1 MDHNSQNHK
10 RRVLIFESQ
19 EDWQNILRQAF
30 PESDFEIQSAR
41 THDEAI
47 CALEAHAFDLAVIAP
62 DEPSETGAITDENKD
77 DAPDSLQSLVQI
89 KETFTDVPLIVVAA
103 TAGQNRL
110 KNAPESIRAVPLMPK
125 QQWDRAAFTALVRG
139 VLSGDNE
146 QSPEKWG
153 PPEPE
158 ISLPSGKES
167 APEARPN
174 MGMTRPLSPTGMTRP
189 LASGLQP
196 PVIGSRIGRPRVLV
210 VEDRDDWQHLFAQVM
225 EREDYFWRVATN
237 YDEALERLR
246 HDSFHVVLLDLMLSE
261 GDLPLHQ
268 GKGWQLLDHLVTNFQ
283 KTKVIVAS
291 GEATRSDVAR
301 LFMRYP
307 IKGFIDKDAFSESEL
322 RTVVREQLSGPS
334 LRVQTFGAFRI
345 WRDGKVIDNFED
357 RRAEIVLKILI
368 TRRGQPVSADELIEI
383 LLPGSDPKVVY
394 AELGASVNSARIA
407 LEPDLPR
414 PGDSSFIIRNGTN
427 FMFNFMA
434 NVSVDVQQL
443 RQLVSEGHQHERT
456 GEMLEAIKNYQ
467 AARSIYL
474 GDYLPGDRFAQW
486 AIQERTAA
494 QSLYTD
500 ALNRLADL
508 YAEQGHLD
516 LAIEAASRSLQVD
529 AYSESTYR
537 RLMRYHY
544 CKGDK
549 TAALAVYRNMV
560 KLFSEFFGEEPGIFT
575 QRLYDDIQ
583 AGHHVSCVETSMVSG
598 EWRVGDL

>member
-1 MDHNSQNHK
+1 
-10 RRVLIFESQ
+10 VLI
-19 EDWQNILRQAF
+19 
-30 PESDFEIQSAR
+30 
-41 THDEAI
+41 
-47 CALEAHAFDLAVIAP
+47 
-62 DEPSETGAITDENKD
+62 
-77 DAPDSLQSLVQI
+77 
-89 KETFTDVPLIVVAA
+89 
-103 TAGQNRL
+103 
-110 KNAPESIRAVPLMPK
+110 
-125 QQWDRAAFTALVRG
+125 
-139 VLSGDNE
+139 
-146 QSPEKWG
+146 
-153 PPEPE
+153 
-158 ISLPSGKES
+158 
-167 APEARPN
+167 
-174 MGMTRPLSPTGMTRP
+174 
-189 LASGLQP
+189 
-196 PVIGSRIGRPRVLV
+196 

-225 EREDYFWRVATN
+225 EHEDYFWRVAAS

-261 GDLPLHQ
+261 ADLPLHQ
-268 GKGWQLLDHLVTNFQ
+268 GKGWQLLDYLVTNFQ

-322 RTVVREQLSGPS
+322 RSVVRDQLSGPS

-345 WRDGKVIDNFED
+345 WRDGKIIDDFED
-357 RRAEIVLKILI
+357 RKAETVLKILI
-368 TRRGQPVSADELIEI
+368 TRRGQPVSAEELIEI

-394 AELGASVNSARIA
+394 ADLGASVNSARMA

-414 PGDSSFIIRNGTN
+414 PGDSSFIIRQGTT
-427 FMFNFMA
+427 FTFNLMA
-434 NVSVDVQQL
+434 NVSVDSQQL
-443 RQLVSEGHQHERT
+443 RQLVSEGHQHERS

-486 AIQERTAA
+486 AIQERSAT

-516 LAIEAASRSLQVD
+516 LAIEAANRSLQVD

-549 TAALAVYRNMV
+549 AAALAVYRSMV

-575 QRLYDDIQ
+575 QRLHDDIQ
-583 AGHHVSCVETSMVSG
+583 AGQHVSCVETSMVSG

>member
-1 MDHNSQNHK
+1 
-10 RRVLIFESQ
+10 VLIFESQ

-30 PESDFEIQSAR
+30 PESDFEIQAAR

-47 CALEAHAFDLAVIAP
+47 CALEAHPFDLAVIAP
-62 DEPSETGAITDENKD
+62 EDPNESGTRSDEDKAI
-77 DAPDSLQSLVQI
+77 AQASLQSLVQI
-89 KETFTDVPLIVVAA
+89 KETFSNVPLIVVAV
-103 TAGQNRL
+103 TAGQNPL
-110 KNAPESIRAVPLMPK
+110 KDAPESIRGVPLMPK
-125 QQWDRAAFTALVRG
+125 QQWDRAAFTVLVRG
-139 VLSGDNE
+139 VLSGDKG

-158 ISLPSGKES
+158 ISLPSGTEPVPVS
-167 APEARPN
+167 PPN
-174 MGMTRPLSPTGMTRP
+174 VGMTRPLSPTGMTRP

-196 PVIGSRIGRPRVLV
+196 PVIGSRIGRPRVLII
-210 VEDRDDWQHLFAQVM
+210 EDRDDWQHLFAQVM
-225 EREDYFWRVATN
+225 EREDYFWRVAAN
-237 YDEALERLR
+237 YNEALERLR

-261 GDLPLHQ
+261 GDVPLHQ

-322 RTVVREQLSGPS
+322 RSVVREQLSGPS
-334 LRVQTFGAFRI
+334 LRVQTFGAFRV
-345 WRDGKVIDNFED
+345 WRDGKIIDNFED
-357 RRAEIVLKILI
+357 LKAEIVLKILI

-394 AELGASVNSARIA
+394 ADLGASVNSARMA

-414 PGDSSFIIRNGTN
+414 PGDSSFIIRNGTT
-427 FMFNFMA
+427 FMFNLMA
-434 NVSVDVQQL
+434 NVSVDSQQL
-443 RQLVSEGHQHERT
+443 RQLVSEGHQHERS
-456 GEMLEAIKNYQ
+456 GEMLEAIKNYE

-537 RLMRYHY
+537 RLMRYLY

-549 TAALAVYRNMV
+549 AAALAVYRSMV

-575 QRLYDDIQ
+575 QRLHDDIE